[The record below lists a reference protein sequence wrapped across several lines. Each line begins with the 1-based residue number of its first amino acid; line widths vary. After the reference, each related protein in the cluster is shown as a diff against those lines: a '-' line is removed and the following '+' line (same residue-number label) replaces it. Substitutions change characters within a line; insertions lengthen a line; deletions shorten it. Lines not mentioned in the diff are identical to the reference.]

1 MEENFMTFDRFKDV
15 KNLNE
20 DDSVESTI
28 ELEGEA
34 ELDSQDKIPAKV
46 VNKEEESSEESP
58 IGLPTGGL
66 IKPKTLPEE
75 VIGLLNERIGDE
87 YKAYFFY
94 RNAANWCK
102 DANYNKAAEF
112 FNGEAANELEH
123 SKGLQDYLTQ
133 WNTVPTIPTPE
144 VSQNFTSLIDIIN
157 KAYQIEYTLFMK
169 YSNDVTGMLQ
179 LHPGTFNFLQKYVD
193 YQTDEVAE
201 YADLLNAL
209 ELVDINNK
217 LDVLFF
223 EKNYF

>member
-1 MEENFMTFDRFKDV
+1 MEENFITFDRFKNV

-20 DDSVESTI
+20 EDSVESTI

-34 ELDSQDKIPAKV
+34 DIDSQKKIPAKV
-46 VNKEEESSEESP
+46 VNKGEEREESP

-102 DANYNKAAEF
+102 DANYNKATEF
-112 FNGEAANELEH
+112 FEGEATNELEH

-133 WNTVPTIPTPE
+133 WNTVPTIPAAPTTE
-144 VSQNFTSLIDIIN
+144 SFASLPDIIN
-157 KAYQIEYTLFMK
+157 KAYELEYTLLMK
-169 YSNDVTGMLQ
+169 YSTDL
-179 LHPGTFNFLQKYVD
+179 PGLLSKHAATFNFIQGYVD
-193 YQTDEVAE
+193 FQNGEVAE

-209 ELVDINNK
+209 ELINVDNK

>member
-1 MEENFMTFDRFKDV
+1 MEENFITFDRFKNV

-20 DDSVESTI
+20 EDSVESTI

-34 ELDSQDKIPAKV
+34 DIDSQEKIPAKV
-46 VNKEEESSEESP
+46 VNKGEEREEREESP

-112 FNGEAANELEH
+112 FNGEAANEF
-123 SKGLQDYLTQ
+123 KAAYDYINNQ
-133 WNTVPTIPTPE
+133 GGTVTISGNP
-144 VSQNFTSLIDIIN
+144 
-157 KAYQIEYTLFMK
+157 
-169 YSNDVTGMLQ
+169 DVTYTSTQDGNIGYSLKV
-179 LHPGTFNFLQKYVD
+179 T
-193 YQTDEVAE
+193 
-201 YADLLNAL
+201 
-209 ELVDINNK
+209 
-217 LDVLFF
+217 LD
-223 EKNYF
+223 